1 MAKKSAQQKKHSSSF
16 GLEILEGRALLSA
29 SLFSKAE
36 VGHNWRAQRAQPTV
50 RAAHLNGTTP
60 FASAGATG
68 LTPAQMRHAYGVDS
82 INFNGITGDGA
93 GQTIA
98 IVDAYDDPT
107 AASDLQAFDR
117 ALGLPDAPSFTK
129 LNQNGGTALP
139 GVDPAGKGNSW
150 ALEESLDIEW
160 AHAIAPQANII
171 LYEANSSSYN
181 DLITAAV
188 NTARNNPNV
197 TAISMSFGGGEFSS
211 QTSLDSYFTTP
222 AGHTGVTFVA
232 STGDNGSPGGYP
244 SYSPNVIAVGGTTLS
259 VDAAGNYLGEAGWSN
274 GGGGVSTYEA
284 EPSYQSAFQ
293 NTGKRT
299 IPDVAMDAD
308 PNSGVAVYDSYDNGA
323 STPWVQLG
331 GTSLS
336 APMFAGIISIA
347 NQSRTQ
353 NGLGTLDGRSQALP
367 AIYQASSANFHDV
380 TSGNNGGYSATTG
393 YDEVTGRG
401 SPIANLLVSALA
413 GSSGATITLSAPSS
427 LTAKAVASTQVSL
440 SWSNSNASGV
450 TANVVQR
457 SGNGGSTWTTVANVS
472 AAAASYTD
480 STASAGAT
488 YSYRVYAT
496 NGSVNSSNSNV
507 ATVTTIPAAPQNV
520 SAAAAASASQ
530 INLTWNNVTGATGFR
545 VDRSLDGATWSTLA
559 TLGSGVTTYA
569 NTGLSATTTY
579 YYRVLATNGSGTS
592 AASATAS
599 ARTGAATTSNIPT
612 AASNL
617 SAWSTSNTT
626 AQLNWQDNSNNE
638 TGFKVSYS
646 LDGVHWYVLGTTG
659 ANVTTVQVSGLTYGT
674 RYYFRVQATN
684 SAGDSAASNS
694 DWVQAPYY

>member
-1 MAKKSAQQKKHSSSF
+1 MAKKSPQQKKRSSSF
-16 GLEILEGRALLSA
+16 GLENLEGRALMSA

-36 VGHNWRAQRAQPTV
+36 VGHNWRAQRAQPTF
-50 RAAHLNGTTP
+50 RAAHLSGVKP

-82 INFNGITGDGA
+82 INFNGIIGDGA

-107 AASDLQAFDR
+107 AASDLSAFDR
-117 ALGLPDAPSFTK
+117 AFGLADPPSFTK
-129 LNQNGGTALP
+129 LNQTGGTALP
-139 GVDPAGKGNSW
+139 SVDPAGRGNSW

-222 AGHTGVTFVA
+222 AGHSGVTFVA
-232 STGDNGSPGGYP
+232 STGDSGAPGGYP

-259 VDAAGNYLGEAGWSN
+259 VDASGNYLGETGWSN
-274 GGGGVSTYEA
+274 GGGGVSAYEA

-293 NTGKRT
+293 STGKRT

-347 NQSRTQ
+347 NQGRVQ
-353 NGLGTLDGRSQALP
+353 NGLGTLDGRGQALP
-367 AIYQASSANFHDV
+367 AIYQASASNFHDV
-380 TSGNNGGYSATTG
+380 TSGNNGGYSATAG

-401 SPIANLLVSALA
+401 SPVANLLVSALA
-413 GSSGATITLSAPSS
+413 GSSGTTITLSAPSS
-427 LTAKAVASTQVSL
+427 LTARAVASTQVNL
-440 SWSNSNASGV
+440 TWSNSNASGV

-457 SGNGGSTWTTVANVS
+457 SSNGGSTWTTLANVS
-472 AAAASYTD
+472 ATATSYTD

-520 SAAAAASASQ
+520 AATAASASQ
-530 INLTWNNVTGATGFR
+530 INLTWSNVTGATGFR

-559 TLGSGVTTYA
+559 TLGAGVTSYA
-569 NTGLSATTTY
+569 NTGLAASTTY
-579 YYRVLATNGSGTS
+579 YYRVLATNSSGTS
-592 AASATAS
+592 TASATAS
-599 ARTGAATTSNIPT
+599 AKTVAATTTSIPN
-612 AASNL
+612 AASNFM
-617 SAWSTSNTT
+617 AWSTSNTT
-626 AQLNWQDNSNNE
+626 AQLSWQDNSNNE

-646 LDGVHWYVLGTTG
+646 LDGVHWYFLGTTG
-659 ANVTTVQVSGLTYGT
+659 ANVTSVQVSGLSYGT
-674 RYYFRVQATN
+674 RYYFRVNATN
-684 SAGDSAASNS
+684 AAGDSAASNS

>member
-1 MAKKSAQQKKHSSSF
+1 MQKKTRRHGQRPSAF
-16 GLEILEGRALLSA
+16 NLENLEGRALLSA
-29 SLFSKAE
+29 SLSSKAE
-36 VGHNWRAQRAQPTV
+36 AAHNWRTQHARPTY
-50 RAAHLNGTTP
+50 RAAHLNGVKP

-68 LTPAQMRHAYGVDS
+68 LTPAQMRRAYGVDS
-82 INFNGITGDGA
+82 ISFNGVTGNGA
-93 GQTIA
+93 GQTIG

-107 AASDLQAFDR
+107 AAADLHAFDQAF
-117 ALGLPDAPSFTK
+117 GLSDPPSFAK
-129 LNQNGGTALP
+129 LNQTGGTTLP

-197 TAISMSFGGGEFSS
+197 TAISMSFGGGEFNGEN
-211 QTSLDSYFTTP
+211 TLDSYFTTP
-222 AGHTGVTFVA
+222 AGHAGVTFVA
-232 STGDNGSPGGYP
+232 STGDGGAPGGYP

-259 VDAAGNYLGEAGWSN
+259 VDASGNYLGETAWSS
-274 GGGGVSTYEA
+274 GGGGVSTLEA

-293 NTGKRT
+293 TTGKRS

-308 PNSGVAVYDSYDNGA
+308 PNSGVAVYDAYDNGT

-347 NQSRTQ
+347 NQGRAQ

-367 AIYQASSANFHDV
+367 AIYQASATDFHDV
-380 TSGNNGGYSATTG
+380 TSGNNGAYSATAG
-393 YDEVTGRG
+393 YDAVTGRG

-413 GSSGATITLSAPSS
+413 GSSGTTVTLNAPTG
-427 LTAKAVASTQVSL
+427 LAAKAVSTTQVSL
-440 SWSNSNASGV
+440 TWSNNNTSGA
-450 TANVVQR
+450 TSNVVQR
-457 SGNGGSTWTTVANVS
+457 SGNGGSTWTTLASVS
-472 AAAASYTD
+472 ATATAYTD

-488 YSYRVYAT
+488 YAYRVYAS
-496 NGSVNSSNSNV
+496 NGSVNSGNSNV

-520 SAAAAASASQ
+520 TATAVSASQ
-530 INLTWNNVTGATGFR
+530 INLAWANVTGATGFR
-545 VDRSLDGATWSTLA
+545 LDRSTDGATWGTVA
-559 TLGSGVTTYA
+559 TLGTGVTSFA
-569 NTGLSATTTY
+569 STGLTAGTTY

-592 AASATAS
+592 AASATVS
-599 ARTGAATTSNIPT
+599 AKTAAAGTTAVPN
-612 AASNL
+612 AASNF

-626 AQLNWQDNSNNE
+626 AQLVWQDNSSNE

-646 LDGVHWYVLGTTG
+646 LDGTHWYVLGTTA
-659 ANVTTVQVSGLTYGT
+659 ANVTSAQVSGLSYGT
-674 RYYFRVQATN
+674 RYFFRVTATN